1 MKYIITIEEMVS
13 EDFEVEAKNAE
24 EAMNI
29 AEEKYKK
36 CEFVLEPGNLTFKQ
50 MAIISPES
58 DATEW
63 TEF

>member
-1 MKYIITIEEMVS
+1 MKYIITIEEMIS
-13 EDFEVEAKNAE
+13 EDFEVEAESAE

-50 MAIISPES
+50 MAVISPES
-58 DATEW
+58 EATEW

>member
-1 MKYIITIEEMVS
+1 MKFIVTIEETVS
-13 EDFEVEAKNAE
+13 ENFTVEAESAE

-29 AEEKYKK
+29 AEEKYNK

-50 MAIISPES
+50 IAVISPES
-58 DATEW
+58 EATEW

>member
-13 EDFEVEAKNAE
+13 EDFEVEAESAE
-24 EAMNI
+24 EAMDI

-50 MAIISPES
+50 MAVISPENET
-58 DATEW
+58 TEW

>member
-1 MKYIITIEEMVS
+1 MKYIITIEEMIS
-13 EDFEVEAKNAE
+13 EDFEVEAESAE

-50 MAIISPES
+50 MAVISPENET
-58 DATEW
+58 TEW